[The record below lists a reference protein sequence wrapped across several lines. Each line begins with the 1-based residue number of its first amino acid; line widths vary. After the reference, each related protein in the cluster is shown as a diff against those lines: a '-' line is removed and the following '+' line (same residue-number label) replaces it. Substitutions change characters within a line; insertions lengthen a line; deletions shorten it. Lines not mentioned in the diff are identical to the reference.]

1 MNILIIFFIGFFFGK
16 YLESIVEN
24 LVQIINA
31 GLGII
36 YVKLKYY
43 IEKNHLKTEN
53 LSNNN
58 QKNPIGFM
66 SDEDQ

>member
-1 MNILIIFFIGFFFGK
+1 MNILIIFFIGFLFGK
-16 YLESIVEN
+16 YLESIVES
-24 LVQIINA
+24 LVQVINA
-31 GLGII
+31 GLGVI
-36 YVKLKYY
+36 YVKLKYH

-66 SDEDQ
+66 SDENQ